1 VGSVRHYYIIYAV
14 QAVELLGSVVVNAI
28 AARRAITMIRRVS
41 HSLIAFLSLFVVVL
55 TAWFLIHQDFRQR
68 LALGAG
74 LGFVTIA
81 VVWCGPAIVTIL
93 DRRRVAEAL
102 KVGLDERDGPLNE

>member
-1 VGSVRHYYIIYAV
+1 MRTFYIIYAI
-14 QAVELLGSVVVNAI
+14 QAGELFI
-28 AARRAITMIRRVS
+28 AAIVNIVAAQRAITRVRRIS
-41 HSLIAFLSLFVVVL
+41 HSLIAMLAFLVVAL
-55 TAWFLIHQDFRQR
+55 TTWFLIHQDFRQR

-81 VVWCGPAIVTIL
+81 VVWTGPAVVTIL

-102 KVGLDERDGPLNE
+102 KVGLRERGDPP